1 MTKTAENEPWRGLSD
16 GVAGLIEPEL
26 DAIAAETLEAIARE
40 VPEYARPL
48 EGSFGR
54 GIRTGVEEALRQFIA
69 LIRDPE
75 GGRGVGR
82 EVYVALGRGELRQ
95 GRTLDSLQAA
105 YRVGARVAWRRISA
119 AGRRAE
125 LDPEELSLLAE
136 AIFAYID
143 ELSADAVEG
152 YTEAQAEVEDVR
164 RRRRRELVAL
174 LFREPP
180 PPADD
185 LRAVAKAAGWPLPR
199 RVAALA
205 CAEADVPGLA
215 RQLPPESLATALDGT
230 GCLLIADPD
239 GPGRGEEL
247 ERAARGRTAALG
259 PAGPLSEL
267 GASWSLAG
275 LALRAAEAGA
285 LPSTRLLR
293 VEDRIGDLLLLAGG
307 PAVARMV
314 ARRLEPLDSLT
325 QKAASRLGETALAYV
340 RHGGNSVAMA
350 GELHVHPQTVRY
362 RIARLRELL
371 GDQLDDPD
379 ARFELEAALRLR
391 GLSPAG
397 SAAGS

>member
-1 MTKTAENEPWRGLSD
+1 
-16 GVAGLIEPEL
+16 VARLIEPEL

-119 AGRRAE
+119 AGRRGD

-143 ELSADAVEG
+143 ELSGDAVEG
-152 YTEAQAEVEDVR
+152 YTDAQAEVEDVR
-164 RRRRRELVAL
+164 RRRRRELAAL
-174 LFREPP
+174 LLREPP
-180 PPADD
+180 SPVDD
-185 LRAVAKAAGWPLPR
+185 LRAVAKAAGWPLPQ

-215 RQLPPESLATALDGT
+215 RRLPPESLATALDGT

-239 GPGRGEEL
+239 GPGRGEEV
-247 ERAARGRTAALG
+247 ERAAHGRTAVLG
-259 PAGPLSEL
+259 PAGTLAEL
-267 GASWSLAG
+267 AGSWSIAG

-285 LPSTRLLR
+285 LPSDRLLR
-293 VEDRIGDLLLLAGG
+293 VEDRIGDLLLLAAG
-307 PAVARMV
+307 PAVAKMA
-314 ARRLEPLDSLT
+314 ARRLAPLDSLT
-325 QKAASRLGETALAYV
+325 PKAASRLGETALAYV

-350 GELHVHPQTVRY
+350 AELHVHPQTVRY
-362 RIARLRELL
+362 RTARLRELL

-379 ARFELEAALRLR
+379 TRFELEAALRLR
-391 GLSPAG
+391 GLSAAG
-397 SAAGS
+397 SAAAS